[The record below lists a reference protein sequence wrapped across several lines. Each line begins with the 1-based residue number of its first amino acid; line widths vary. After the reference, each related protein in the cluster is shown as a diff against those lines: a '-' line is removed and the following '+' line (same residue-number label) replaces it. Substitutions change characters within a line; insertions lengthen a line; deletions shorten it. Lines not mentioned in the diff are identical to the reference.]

1 MVEDAST
8 EKERIREWIREQ
20 LKKVPASVN
29 GGSHQAAV
37 HFKKFHADATKAITS
52 TKTSAEKLRGL
63 RVQVMNL
70 YHGRP
75 T

>member
-1 MVEDAST
+1 MADEAAV
-8 EKERIREWIREQ
+8 EKEHIREWIREQ

-29 GGSHQAAV
+29 SGSHQAAV
-37 HFKKFHADATKAITS
+37 SFKKFHADATKAITS
-52 TKTSAEKLRGL
+52 SKTSVEKLRGL

-75 T
+75 V